1 MREWGKVAKILSAV
15 RGCDTVCGWECR
27 QRLGTRFNK
36 PYPRNGSFWT
46 WEYFDVVS
54 LLKFLF
60 LSLNW
65 PELNL
70 KSTINWMWVGVRDRF
85 YILTSYN
92 EKNSLLKSFKKIL
105 KDCPVW
111 VRVAESIALTPEVLW
126 RLGEWWLR
134 QRDLKGRKSLSY
146 LFGWGSLSHGS
157 LLRSCSFSSPV
168 CGDHIQTCL
177 T

>member
-1 MREWGKVAKILSAV
+1 M
-15 RGCDTVCGWECR
+15 
-27 QRLGTRFNK
+27 
-36 PYPRNGSFWT
+36 
-46 WEYFDVVS
+46 
-54 LLKFLF
+54 F

-146 LFGWGSLSHGS
+146 LFGWGQ
-157 LLRSCSFSSPV
+157 SFSWFFAEILFFLLSSLWRPYPDLPHIGQSQRGVGPV
-168 CGDHIQTCL
+168 RPAGL
-177 T
+177 RP